1 MDIPRPIMGG
11 LEGRHMISETNEET
25 ESAPAAPVAAMP
37 SAHTPIELIELAG
50 HSPEVLGSLSR
61 AYSMLS
67 HAQRLYEQE
76 PTEHHENLLKTARRL
91 LKSLQ
96 SGASRS

>member
-1 MDIPRPIMGG
+1 MDIPRVVMGG
-11 LEGRHMISETNEET
+11 LEGRRMISETKDET
-25 ESAPAAPVAAMP
+25 ESGQTVTVTALP

-67 HAQRLYEQE
+67 HAERLYEQE
-76 PTEHHENLLKTARRL
+76 PSDHHESLLKTARRL

-96 SGASRS
+96 AGGSKS